1 MKTLFQLFCFSLLF
15 AACNSEKQQEP
26 KDFIEIDMI
35 PAIEG
40 EAKEVPL
47 QEWAKSVHFIPLETN
62 DDILISGLENV
73 YQRNDTLLVHHKGR
87 LSLFNMNGKY
97 LYDIG
102 SAGQGPEEFI
112 LIRGVVV
119 HDHLIYVQEHNNRY
133 KVYDW
138 KGNFVKK
145 LVLPHKTCG
154 LITYPGKEE
163 MLAYVNNRTGNE
175 SIRFYRMK
183 DEQILDSIPNPFLY
197 TKGPGAITLTQI
209 PEFYPSRGLLN
220 AFTEVNSD
228 TVYQVDEHLGTHP
241 YIVFNMGKYLF
252 SRKERYN
259 TTANDMMKG
268 ALNGKY
274 SLAVLGE
281 IGDNV
286 FIYKATGN
294 PKNNRTF
301 CYNKQT
307 QKLNK
312 YFLTYSEKDLSFLK
326 GASFVPKVVKE
337 LDIHEEASFEPKAVL
352 KDKYLVDWEQPDNED
367 NPVLIL
373 VEP

>member
-1 MKTLFQLFCFSLLF
+1 MKNLFQLFCFSLLF
-15 AACNSEKQQEP
+15 AACNSEKQQAP

-35 PAIEG
+35 SAIEG
-40 EAKEVPL
+40 EAKEIPL
-47 QEWAKSVHFIPLETN
+47 QEWAKSVRFIPLETN
-62 DDILISGLENV
+62 DNILIKNIANV
-73 YQRNDTLLVHHKGR
+73 FQRGDTILVYHTER
-87 LSLFNMNGKY
+87 LSLFSMDGKY

-102 SAGQGPEEFI
+102 SAGQGPQEFI
-112 LIRGVVV
+112 RIRGVVV
-119 HDHLIYVQEHNNRY
+119 HDHLIYVQEHKNRY

-145 LVLPHKTCG
+145 LVLPHNTCG

-163 MLAYVNNRTGNE
+163 MLVYVNNRTGDE
-175 SIRFYRMK
+175 SIRFYVMK
-183 DEQILDSIPNPFLY
+183 DEQILDSVPNPFIY
-197 TKGPGAITLTQI
+197 KKGPGAITLTQI
-209 PEFYPSRGLLN
+209 PEFYPSRGSLN

-337 LDIHEEASFEPKAVL
+337 LDIHEEASFVPEAVL
-352 KDKYLVDWEQPDNED
+352 NDKYLVDWEQPDNED
-367 NPVLIL
+367 NPVLVL

>member
-1 MKTLFQLFCFSLLF
+1 M
-15 AACNSEKQQEP
+15 
-26 KDFIEIDMI
+26 
-35 PAIEG
+35 
-40 EAKEVPL
+40 
-47 QEWAKSVHFIPLETN
+47 
-62 DDILISGLENV
+62 
-73 YQRNDTLLVHHKGR
+73 
-87 LSLFNMNGKY
+87 
-97 LYDIG
+97 
-102 SAGQGPEEFI
+102 
-112 LIRGVVV
+112 
-119 HDHLIYVQEHNNRY
+119 
-133 KVYDW
+133 
-138 KGNFVKK
+138 KK

-163 MLAYVNNRTGNE
+163 MLVYVNNRTGDE
-175 SIRFYRMK
+175 SIRFYVMK
-183 DEQILDSIPNPFLY
+183 DEQILDSVPNPFIY
-197 TKGPGAITLTQI
+197 KKGTGAITLTQI
-209 PEFYPSRGLLN
+209 PEFYPSRGSLN

-312 YFLTYSEKDLSFLK
+312 YFLTYSENDLGFLK
-326 GASFVPKVVKE
+326 GVSFVPKVVKE
-337 LDIHEEASFEPKAVL
+337 LDIHEDASFVPKAVL
-352 KDKYLVDWEQPDNED
+352 NDKFLVDWEQPDNEE
-367 NPVLIL
+367 NPVLVL